1 MVSDLDIYLF
11 DLRGYL
17 LMEGALTADEVRA
30 LNDCLDEIPALA
42 PGEWYGY
49 VHGHAYGDATSGI
62 NYQQI
67 YEAGKPY
74 EKLIDHPSWFEH
86 VKLFIGAEGTF
97 DHHHGP
103 VFIDECFANFRGQGE
118 AIGLHSGGFPP
129 FTEIS
134 FAIAAGGLC
143 AGRSTC

>member
-49 VHGHAYGDATSGI
+49 VHGHAYGDAT
-62 NYQQI
+62 
-67 YEAGKPY
+67 
-74 EKLIDHPSWFEH
+74 
-86 VKLFIGAEGTF
+86 IGNQLSA
-97 DHHHGP
+97 
-103 VFIDECFANFRGQGE
+103 VLRGGQ
-118 AIGLHSGGFPP
+118 AL
-129 FTEIS
+129 
-134 FAIAAGGLC
+134 
-143 AGRSTC
+143 